1 MKLIGG
7 GADFVAVPH
16 RASRRGTYAL
26 TILPAL
32 MQLAQTRTFL
42 LALGP
47 TLTLTGRRLTF
58 HRRRVTLCACDTLLP
73 NCGPLP
79 QTSQT

>member
-1 MKLIGG
+1 MNLAFSDAGQGK
-7 GADFVAVPH
+7 A
-16 RASRRGTYAL
+16 YAL
-26 TILPAL
+26 TILPDL
-32 MQLAQTRTFL
+32 MQLAQTRIFL

-79 QTSQT
+79 QISQT